1 MGQTGTGRSTAKPT
15 VTILL
20 PSYNEEKG
28 IGKCID
34 QINELIA
41 DGGKE
46 WANWKVIVVDS
57 CSTDGT
63 IEISKKKGAGV
74 IQLPIRGKGIAMKE
88 AFAKLDS
95 DFVIMTDADATYPIA
110 KIPEIVEK
118 LAGNGTESGRDGC
131 DVVIGSRL
139 RGKIADGAMTPMNR
153 FGNWGLSL
161 FASIVYLKR
170 ITDVC
175 SGMWGYNKKAYKMLA
190 ERISAPHLELECDMF
205 AECAKRGMKICE
217 IPIDYSPREGETKL
231 NALEYGVR
239 DAVQLLRKRV

>member
-1 MGQTGTGRSTAKPT
+1 MGQTEIKKSTAKPT
-15 VTILL
+15 VAILL

-41 DGGKE
+41 NGGNE
-46 WANWKVIVVDS
+46 RANWNVIVVDS

-63 IEISKKKGAGV
+63 IEISKKKGAGI

-88 AFAKLDS
+88 AFTKLNT

-110 KIPEIVEK
+110 KIPEIVER
-118 LAGNGTESGRDGC
+118 LSGGNGRDGC
-131 DVVIGSRL
+131 DVVIGSRM
-139 RGKIADGAMTPMNR
+139 RGKIAVGAMTPMNK
-153 FGNWGLSL
+153 FGNQALSL
-161 FASIVYLKR
+161 FASVVYLKR

-175 SGMWGYNKKAYKMLA
+175 SGMWGYNKKAYKMLS

-205 AECAKRGMKICE
+205 AECAKRGMRICE
-217 IPIDYSPREGETKL
+217 IAIDYSPREGETKL
-231 NALEYGVR
+231 NA
-239 DAVQLLRKRV
+239 